1 MSTARARRMDS
12 PAPIP
17 PRVSAAQAT
26 GLLKIGMGRP
36 VRPIDGVIGRL
47 RQRDGASWVD
57 RRVEEA
63 LRGALT
69 EGLAA
74 PLDLL
79 SGRLREE
86 DLETVKRWCKKTVAR
101 RPEESEESRGAL
113 LVYFLVLA
121 VGAAHLEKR
130 LTQRA
135 GSEVGETL
143 VDLSDA
149 LPAAWADVARRGAER
164 LGA

>member
-1 MSTARARRMDS
+1 VSASRAVRADG
-12 PAPIP
+12 PTPIP

-36 VRPIDGVIGRL
+36 LRPVDGVISRL
-47 RQRDGASWVD
+47 RQRDGAAWVD

-63 LRGALT
+63 LRGALS

-79 SGRLREE
+79 SGRLQEE
-86 DLETVKRWCKKTVAR
+86 QLEAVKRWCKKTVAR
-101 RPEESEESRGAL
+101 RPEESEESLGAL
-113 LVYFLVLA
+113 LVYFLVLGSA
-121 VGAAHLEKR
+121 AAHSGKR

-135 GSEVGETL
+135 GGEVGDTL
-143 VDLSDA
+143 VDLADA
-149 LPAAWADVARRGAER
+149 LPPTWAELARRGAER
-164 LGA
+164 LCA